1 MILINLLPHRE
12 AARKRRKDQFI
23 ASVAASAL
31 LGVAA
36 AGGIFAWYQSQMDAQ
51 RARNAYLTQ
60 ETAKLDEQI
69 KDIAGLRTEI
79 LRLKARQTAVENL
92 QSDRNTPVHLLAEL
106 VSSIPDGVYLVSMKQ
121 DNQSVQMS
129 GVAQSQERVSE
140 LLRNLSTQSKHLT
153 RPELI
158 EIVSTVQSITAREQ
172 RRVANFT
179 VRASIVRADATATK
193 PADGQV
199 VAQ

>member
-12 AARKRRKDQFI
+12 AARKRRKELFI
-23 ASVAASAL
+23 ASVV
-31 LGVAA
+31 VAA
-36 AGGIFAWYQSQMDAQ
+36 LVGFAVSGGVYALYQNGIEAQ
-51 RARNAYLTQ
+51 RARNAYLTE

-69 KDIAGLRTEI
+69 KDIAGLKTEI

-92 QSDRNTPVHLLAEL
+92 QSDRNTPVYLLSEL

-121 DNQSVQMS
+121 DKQSVQIS

-140 LLRNLSTQSKHLT
+140 LLRNLSTQSKHLSS
-153 RPELI
+153 PELV
-158 EIVSTVQSITAREQ
+158 EIVSTVQAITAREQ

-179 VRASIVRADATATK
+179 VRAAIVRADR
-193 PADGQV
+193 PERRDDR
-199 VAQ
+199 